1 MDRSLLFLLLTR
13 SPFLVLLSWE
23 KRKGKVSKVEIN
35 YSLSSSLLCSI
46 ANFYYYD
53 EEYESDWHHSL
64 LRLFSNLFE
73 DAVSGILGPEWL
85 FNNRCSLCSEVC
97 VLLLQIDAQC
107 WKITQTISFYNIW
120 INIKGCRWSFA
131 LFIWKIQ
138 YICKSATNMMKML
151 MRHFGWFLNSLQ
163 CSLRLL
169 ATITWFYQMQSGMK
183 KDLLLSNLF

>member
-107 WKITQTISFYNIW
+107 WKITQTISFYNVW
-120 INIKGCRWSFA
+120 INIKVCRWSFA

-138 YICKSATNMMKML
+138 IFAKVQQIWWKCLWDTL
-151 MRHFGWFLNSLQ
+151 GDF
-163 CSLRLL
+163 
-169 ATITWFYQMQSGMK
+169 
-183 KDLLLSNLF
+183 